1 MYAKLLLKML
11 FNNIYQHNANKTMTS
26 KNIVFQSFMWD
37 YEKYKDPLTHHQ
49 EIWAVG
55 KFAEET
61 SEKTSTSNTCLV
73 RIKDYPYKV
82 DLEIKNKN
90 YQPLMNNF
98 QDWMFRNSRAQ
109 RKYFPEEAEV
119 MSGMKSYQKRY
130 EHYKETMSH
139 TEPLAITV
147 DENRR
152 TIYHFKPIKF
162 ENGKYVEDTICQMTL
177 SFANKDIAKMFVV
190 GHLKMSFSNR
200 NGKYTTFK
208 LYEEEFEIRLLNFG
222 VTPIVRLLNEIGCK
236 RCQWIKAANPE
247 TVKPAARLCNQ
258 EFISNYRTYEGVDK
272 SERIYTSEFCVSW
285 KDLSP
290 HQGSNYIS
298 IPRLLSFDLECYSDN
313 HKAIPNPWSL
323 KHKITGISAVFQIGN
338 DRSSRTRKAF
348 VIPRCRTDKPTEGDG
363 KTNAIVVCKSEYDML
378 NQFFEFVRVMDPDIL
393 IGYNIFGFDI
403 PYMDTRLVRSM
414 KSWGDM
420 SRIKNDPTTL
430 GMANWAS
437 SAYGKNVLCWLETTG
452 RFCVDMMVVI
462 QRDYKFNDYKLE
474 TVSQALLNKGKN
486 DVSAIEM
493 FEIFEH
499 CLQNKPGCDD
509 EMLRVMEYC
518 LQDSVLPTELFEKIN
533 GWAFL
538 IESANVMNVN
548 PIELFTRGQQLRLM
562 NQYYD
567 KCAGMGY
574 SIDRR
579 KANVILAEG
588 ALVVDP
594 VKGVH
599 NDIMVFDFASLY
611 PSIIIAYNI
620 SHDTL
625 VLDDKIP
632 DEHCHVFKWKDSDD
646 IAQAKEIG
654 AEVETIKETLQDLIG
669 DALQEENDERDP
681 DVTHRI
687 SKTEDGY
694 WKFRFIKPE
703 YGHKGIAC
711 VTLEDLLA
719 ERKRVRKEQGQTKDS
734 VLWSILEERQKA
746 VKVSCNSIYGMLLA
760 QSTGKLALAE
770 GGVCTTAKGR
780 ELNLLMQTII
790 KDEFMGKTIY
800 GDSVTGDTPVLV
812 RDPVH
817 GMRYENIADLG
828 LDWKDGYHNDKES
841 STVADGLEVWS
852 DDGFVK
858 VENLIRHKCNKKI
871 LRVLTHT
878 GCVDVTED
886 HSLLDT
892 AKNMVKPSEVKV
904 GDSLLHCELPIID
917 ETPSDISEDTAYA
930 LGLFLAEGSC
940 GSYYCKSS
948 GWKHSWAISN
958 ADVKV
963 FDRAT
968 KGLCEKY
975 PKYSFK
981 ILDTLSSSGAYKL
994 VACCN
999 KEYGAIK
1006 ELVEE
1011 HRAMFYDNNKQK
1023 KIPNFIYSS
1032 PRIIRQAFWDGYYAG
1047 DGDQDKNGYVRCDCK
1062 GKIGSAGLYWL
1073 ASSLGYP
1080 VSLNT
1085 RKDKETIYRMTCS
1098 RKKQRKD
1105 PNQIKKIIDLGYTDD
1120 YVYDFT
1126 TGNHHFSAG
1135 VGRMVVHNTDSVMIY
1150 SALIL
1155 KIAEHA
1161 QTLISKGMEFPSTDW
1176 KQDYL
1181 LLKSMI
1187 NDSNPEIKDSFI
1199 QKFAEPFLRMTSLA
1213 KFAKQD
1219 KPYISIKETIELN
1232 KEYEIAEHI
1241 DEDVLSHM
1249 LTWEHCGV
1257 ASDILLCTMMGNIIS
1272 ESISE
1277 RLPKPIKLEFENI
1290 FHTALYMMKKR
1301 YACIKIDAKSKK
1313 PIMNKKKIYS
1323 KGIMLARR
1331 DQCAWAKETF
1341 ENTLWDDLLR
1351 KDIRVLAVE
1360 VAEKMLAP
1368 LRWQYPLQS
1377 FAVTQKLGYDYA
1389 NDTYPLKLFAEHLE
1403 DIGKP
1408 ARAND
1413 RVQYVVTKA
1422 PHLSGDVKL
1431 GQKFRLIE
1439 TLRDEMANNTN
1450 AIDHMYY
1457 VDRLKND
1464 MDQIL
1469 SVGYMDQIARCNEE
1483 RRVKRIEMLKAKI
1496 ESLQTQIDKLQEE
1509 THNLQEKV
1517 DKKNKKEIAEL
1528 MRNNKRE
1535 ITGLT
1540 KTMEE
1545 SSKTLS
1551 KLETGGDQ
1559 KSEVPKKLKG
1569 IYKGIIKLHLDE
1581 EIFKHQLRLIQHY
1594 SESVVSEIKSLNTP
1608 VEERENIFD
1617 KKWLVE
1623 NDCPRIVKTNVVEMA
1638 REEKTDNQRKLTA
1651 FFQVKL

>member
-1 MYAKLLLKML
+1 MDH
-11 FNNIYQHNANKTMTS
+11 IANS
-26 KNIVFQSFMWD
+26 RNIVFQPFIWYD
-37 YEKYKDPLTHHQ
+37 DKYNDPLTHHQ
-49 EIWAVG
+49 EIWTVG
-55 KFAEET
+55 KFADET
-61 SEKTSTSNTCLV
+61 SEKTSTSKNCLI
-73 RIKDYPYKV
+73 RITDYPYKV
-82 DLEIKNKN
+82 DLEVKTDSADLHDL
-90 YQPLMNNF
+90 QSNF
-98 QDWMFRNSRAQ
+98 QEWLLRNTRAQ
-109 RKYFPEEAEV
+109 KKYFPEQFEEMYHAKGYTAKYEV
-119 MSGMKSYQKRY
+119 YA
-130 EHYKETMSH
+130 ETMKH
-139 TEPLAITV
+139 TEPMEIV
-147 DENRR
+147 IDNNKR
-152 TIYHFKPIKF
+152 TIYHFKPLRF
-162 ENGKYVEDTICQMTL
+162 ENGKYIEQTMTQMSL
-177 SFANKDIAKMFVV
+177 FFANKDIAKMFVTT
-190 GHLKMSFSNR
+190 HLKMSFSDK

-208 LYEEEFEIRLLNFG
+208 LHETEYQLRLLNFA
-222 VTPIVRLLNEIGCK
+222 VKPVVRLLNEIGCK
-236 RCQWIKAANPE
+236 RCQWIRIANPE
-247 TVKPAARLCNQ
+247 PVKPAARLGSN
-258 EFISNYRTYEGVDK
+258 EFYNEYITYDGVPVK
-272 SERIYTSEFCVSW
+272 ERIYTEEYKISW
-285 KDLSP
+285 KDLSSY
-290 HQGSNYIS
+290 QGSNYIS
-298 IPRLLSFDLECYSDN
+298 VPRLLSFDLECYSDN

-323 KHKITGISAVFQIGN
+323 KHKIMGISAVFQIGN
-338 DRSSRTRKAF
+338 DRSTRTRKCF
-348 VIPRCRTDKPTEGDG
+348 VIPKCRTDKPTEGDNQ
-363 KTNAIVVCKSEYDML
+363 TSSIVVCQSEYDL
-378 NQFFEFVRVMDPDIL
+378 LDGFFNYVRAMDPDIL

-403 PYMDTRLVRSM
+403 PYMDTRLVRGM

-420 SRIKNDPTTL
+420 SRIKDNPTTL

-437 SAYGKNVLCWLETTG
+437 SAYGKNVLCWVEATG

-474 TVSQALLNKGKN
+474 TVSQSLLGKGKN
-486 DVSAIEM
+486 DISPIEM
-493 FEIFEH
+493 FEIYEH
-499 CLQNKPGCDD
+499 CLQNKPGCED

-625 VLDDKIP
+625 VLDDRIP

-646 IAQAKEIG
+646 IVKAKEIG
-654 AEVETIKETLQDLIG
+654 AEVEPMKDTLHDLIG
-669 DALQEENDERDP
+669 DALQDDNEERDP

-734 VLWSILEERQKA
+734 VVWSILEERQKA

-760 QSTGKLALAE
+760 QGTGKLSLAE

-780 ELNLLMQTII
+780 ELNLLMQKII

-828 LDWKDGYHNDKES
+828 LDFQHGYHNDKEYS
-841 STVADGLEVWS
+841 SVADGLEVWS

-892 AKNMVKPSEVKV
+892 AKNTVKPSEVKV
-904 GDSLLHCELPIID
+904 GDSLLHCDLPIGFENSIHRKT
-917 ETPSDISEDTAYA
+917 EKI
-930 LGLFLAEGSC
+930 
-940 GSYYCKSS
+940 
-948 GWKHSWAISN
+948 
-958 ADVKV
+958 AD
-963 FDRAT
+963 
-968 KGLCEKY
+968 
-975 PKYSFK
+975 
-981 ILDTLSSSGAYKL
+981 KL
-994 VACCN
+994 QAAN
-999 KEYGAIK
+999 
-1006 ELVEE
+1006 
-1011 HRAMFYDNNKQK
+1011 HFW
-1023 KIPNFIYSS
+1023 IYSGKS
-1032 PRIIRQAFWDGYYAG
+1032 VDVVDDKIIVGY
-1047 DGDQDKNGYVRCDCK
+1047 DEEENSQ
-1062 GKIGSAGLYWL
+1062 
-1073 ASSLGYP
+1073 
-1080 VSLNT
+1080 
-1085 RKDKETIYRMTCS
+1085 
-1098 RKKQRKD
+1098 

-1126 TGNHHFSAG
+1126 TSNHHFSAG

-1161 QTLISKGMEFPSTDW
+1161 QTLISKGVEFPTTEW
-1176 KQDYL
+1176 KKDYIL
-1181 LLKSMI
+1181 MKKLI

-1219 KPYISIKETIELN
+1219 NPNISVKDVIELN

-1241 DEDVLSHM
+1241 DEDVLSHI
-1249 LTWEHCGV
+1249 LTWEHYGV

-1277 RLPKPIKLEFENI
+1277 RLPKPVKLEFENI

-1301 YACIKIDAKSKK
+1301 YACIKIDAKTQK

-1377 FAVTQKLGYDYA
+1377 FSVTQKLGYDYA
-1389 NDTYPLKLFAEHLE
+1389 NDMYPLKLFAEHLE

-1422 PHLSGDVKL
+1422 PHLPVDAKL

-1439 TLRDEMANNTN
+1439 TLRDEMANNSN
-1450 AIDHMYY
+1450 SIDHMYY

-1469 SVGYMDQIARCNEE
+1469 SIGYMDQIAKYNEE
-1483 RRVKRIEMLKAKI
+1483 RRTKKIASLQHRNEQLEQKRTELQKELDELHLERERLGNKKSDIAKRI
-1496 ESLQTQIDKLQEE
+1496 T
-1509 THNLQEKV
+1509 
-1517 DKKNKKEIAEL
+1517 KKNTELKNKIKEIEDNLKILVKVEAGEL
-1528 MRNNKRE
+1528 
-1535 ITGLT
+1535 
-1540 KTMEE
+1540 
-1545 SSKTLS
+1545 
-1551 KLETGGDQ
+1551 

-1569 IYKGIIKLHLDE
+1569 IYKGIIQLHLDE
-1581 EIFKHQLRLIQHY
+1581 DIFKHQLRLIQHY

-1608 VEERENIFD
+1608 VESREDMFG
-1617 KKWLVE
+1617 KKWLVH
-1623 NDCPRIVKTNVVEMA
+1623 NDCPSIVKPIVMV
-1638 REEKTDNQRKLTA
+1638 EEKQQSNQKKLTE
-1651 FFQVKL
+1651 FFK

>member
-1 MYAKLLLKML
+1 MSA
-11 FNNIYQHNANKTMTS
+11 FS
-26 KNIVFQSFMWD
+26 KNIVFQSFIWD

-90 YQPLMNNF
+90 YQPLMSNF
-98 QDWMFRNSRAQ
+98 QDWMFRNAKAQ

-119 MSGMKSYQKRY
+119 MSGIKHYQKRY

-139 TEPLAITV
+139 TEPLEITV

-177 SFANKDIAKMFVV
+177 CFANKDIAKMFVV

-208 LYEEEFEIRLLNFG
+208 LYEDEFELRLLNFG
-222 VTPIVRLLNEIGCK
+222 VTPIVRLLNEINCK
-236 RCQWIKAANPE
+236 RCQWIKISNPE
-247 TVKPAARLCNQ
+247 IVKPASRLCNN
-258 EFISNYRTYEGVDK
+258 EFISNYRTYEGVEK
-272 SERIYTSEFCVSW
+272 SERIYTHEFYVSW

-290 HQGSNYIS
+290 YQGSNYIS
-298 IPRLLSFDLECYSDN
+298 VPRLLSFDIECYSDN

-363 KTNAIVVCKSEYDML
+363 QTNAIVVCNSEYDML
-378 NQFFEFVRVMDPDIL
+378 NQFFEFVRATDPDIL

-420 SRIKNDPTTL
+420 SRIKNEPTTL

-437 SAYGKNVLCWLETTG
+437 SAYGKNVLCWLEATG

-493 FEIFEH
+493 FEIYER
-499 CLQNKPGCDD
+499 CVQNIPGCDD

-579 KANVILAEG
+579 KANVIEAEG

-625 VLDDKIP
+625 VLDERIP

-646 IAQAKEIG
+646 VSKAKELG
-654 AEVETIKETLQDLIG
+654 AEVETIKETLHDLIG
-669 DALQEENDERDP
+669 DALQDDDGEKDP
-681 DVTHRI
+681 DVTHFI

-703 YGHKGIAC
+703 FGHKGIAC

-719 ERKRVRKEQGQTKDS
+719 ERKRVRKEQGNTKDS
-734 VLWSILEERQKA
+734 VQWSILEERQKA

-790 KDEFMGKTIY
+790 KEEFLGKTIY
-800 GDSVTGDTPVLV
+800 GD
-812 RDPVH
+812 
-817 GMRYENIADLG
+817 
-828 LDWKDGYHNDKES
+828 
-841 STVADGLEVWS
+841 
-852 DDGFVK
+852 
-858 VENLIRHKCNKKI
+858 
-871 LRVLTHT
+871 
-878 GCVDVTED
+878 
-886 HSLLDT
+886 
-892 AKNMVKPSEVKV
+892 
-904 GDSLLHCELPIID
+904 
-917 ETPSDISEDTAYA
+917 
-930 LGLFLAEGSC
+930 
-940 GSYYCKSS
+940 
-948 GWKHSWAISN
+948 
-958 ADVKV
+958 
-963 FDRAT
+963 
-968 KGLCEKY
+968 
-975 PKYSFK
+975 
-981 ILDTLSSSGAYKL
+981 
-994 VACCN
+994 
-999 KEYGAIK
+999 
-1006 ELVEE
+1006 
-1011 HRAMFYDNNKQK
+1011 
-1023 KIPNFIYSS
+1023 
-1032 PRIIRQAFWDGYYAG
+1032 
-1047 DGDQDKNGYVRCDCK
+1047 
-1062 GKIGSAGLYWL
+1062 
-1073 ASSLGYP
+1073 
-1080 VSLNT
+1080 
-1085 RKDKETIYRMTCS
+1085 
-1098 RKKQRKD
+1098 
-1105 PNQIKKIIDLGYTDD
+1105 
-1120 YVYDFT
+1120 
-1126 TGNHHFSAG
+1126 
-1135 VGRMVVHNTDSVMIY
+1135 TDSVMIY

-1155 KIAEHA
+1155 KICEHT
-1161 QTLISKGMEFPSTDW
+1161 QEIISSGKDFPTSDW
-1176 KQDYL
+1176 KQDYEL
-1181 LLKSMI
+1181 IKAMI
-1187 NDSNPEIKDSFI
+1187 NESNPEIKDSFI

-1213 KFAKQD
+1213 HTMKSVLPSLGFQCHMTTTHEPPMEEHFSSIDEMKAREAIISKTKHKDDKSEEFYHIRWNSKQFSAKSVKD
-1219 KPYISIKETIELN
+1219 VLAKVVIVWNEEHK
-1232 KEYEIAEHI
+1232 IAEHI
-1241 DEDVLSHM
+1241 DEEVLSHM
-1249 LTWEHCGV
+1249 LVWEHCGV
-1257 ASDILLCTMMGNIIS
+1257 ASDILLCTMMGNLIS
-1272 ESISE
+1272 ESISS

-1301 YACIKIDAKSKK
+1301 YACIKIDAKTKK

-1360 VAEKMLAP
+1360 VAEMMLAP

-1389 NDTYPLKLFAEHLE
+1389 SDTYPLKLFAEHLE

-1422 PHLSGDVKL
+1422 PHMSSPDKLDVKL

-1439 TLRDEMANNTN
+1439 TLRDEMTKNTN
-1450 AIDHMYY
+1450 SIDHMYY

-1469 SVGYMDQIARCNEE
+1469 SIGYMDQIAKYSEE
-1483 RRVKRIEMLKAKI
+1483 RRTKRMISIKNRI
-1496 ESLQTQIDKLQEE
+1496 DSLQEQITELQDENTFLGQQTDKNTKKERS
-1509 THNLQEKV
+1509 EKIR
-1517 DKKNKKEIAEL
+1517 KNKGEL
-1528 MRNNKRE
+1528 TNLKKSLE
-1535 ITGLT
+1535 EST
-1540 KTMEE
+1540 KT
-1545 SSKTLS
+1545 LA
-1551 KLETGGDQ
+1551 KLEAGDN

-1581 EIFKHQLRLIQHY
+1581 EIFKHQLKLIQHY
-1594 SESVVSEIKSLNTP
+1594 SDSVVAEVKALNNP
-1608 VEERENIFD
+1608 AEERADAFA
-1617 KKWLVE
+1617 KLWLVE
-1623 NDCPRIVKTNVVEMA
+1623 NDSPKLVVSQVVNLEP
-1638 REEKTDNQRKLTA
+1638 KPDNQKKVTD
-1651 FFQVKL
+1651 FFAPKE

>member
-1 MYAKLLLKML
+1 ML

-37 YEKYKDPLTHHQ
+37 YDKYKDPLTHHQ

-119 MSGMKSYQKRY
+119 ISGMKSYQKRY

-208 LYEEEFEIRLLNFG
+208 LYEEEYELRLLNFG

-363 KTNAIVVCKSEYDML
+363 KTNAIVVCNSEYDML

-493 FEIFEH
+493 FEIYEH
-499 CLQNKPGCDD
+499 CLQNNPGCDD

-669 DALQEENDERDP
+669 DALQEENEERDP

-687 SKTEDGY
+687 SKTDDGY

-828 LDWKDGYHNDKES
+828 LDFQHGYHNDKES
-841 STVADGLEVWS
+841 SSVADGLEVWS

-904 GDSLLHCELPIID
+904 GDSLLHCELPIGFANSNRKTSDRFLSKLQAANHFWIHSGKSID
-917 ETPSDISEDTAYA
+917 VVGDEIIVGYD
-930 LGLFLAEGSC
+930 
-940 GSYYCKSS
+940 
-948 GWKHSWAISN
+948 
-958 ADVKV
+958 
-963 FDRAT
+963 
-968 KGLCEKY
+968 
-975 PKYSFK
+975 
-981 ILDTLSSSGAYKL
+981 
-994 VACCN
+994 
-999 KEYGAIK
+999 
-1006 ELVEE
+1006 EE
-1011 HRAMFYDNNKQK
+1011 HSQ
-1023 KIPNFIYSS
+1023 
-1032 PRIIRQAFWDGYYAG
+1032 
-1047 DGDQDKNGYVRCDCK
+1047 
-1062 GKIGSAGLYWL
+1062 
-1073 ASSLGYP
+1073 
-1080 VSLNT
+1080 
-1085 RKDKETIYRMTCS
+1085 
-1098 RKKQRKD
+1098 
-1105 PNQIKKIIDLGYTDD
+1105 PNQIKKIIDMGYTDD

-1126 TGNHHFSAG
+1126 TSNHHFSAG

-1161 QTLISKGMEFPSTDW
+1161 QTLISKGAEFPSTDW

-1219 KPYISIKETIELN
+1219 NPNISVKDVIELN

-1389 NDTYPLKLFAEHLE
+1389 SDTYPLKLFAEHLE

-1469 SVGYMDQIARCNEE
+1469 SIGYMDQIDKYNEE
-1483 RRVKRIEMLKAKI
+1483 RRVKRIESLKAKI
-1496 ESLQTQIDKLQEE
+1496 ESLQTQIDKLHEE
-1509 THNLQEKV
+1509 THNLHEKI
-1517 DKKNKKEIAEL
+1517 DKKNKKEISDIIK
-1528 MRNNKRE
+1528 NNKRE

-1551 KLETGGDQ
+1551 KLETGSDQ

-1594 SESVVSEIKSLNTP
+1594 SESVVSEIKSLNKP

-1623 NDCPRIVKTNVVEMA
+1623 NDCPRIVKSNAVEMA
-1638 REEKTDNQRKLTA
+1638 REEKTDNQKKVTD
-1651 FFQVKL
+1651 FFVKK